1 MTGRVG
7 LIAAGAAVVVLALLA
22 VAQLVLPG
30 IAAQR
35 LRSQLGRSG
44 TVLSVKVS
52 AFPAIELLWRRAD
65 RVVIRMGSF
74 RSAGAALGGT
84 LGQVAN
90 VGSLD
95 ASAQVAQLGLL
106 TLHDAVLRKRGSSL
120 TGSATL
126 LEGDLRRAVPFL
138 EGVQPIAS
146 GGGRLTLR
154 GTVSVLG
161 VAAAVDATVA
171 AANGDVVVAPDVPF
185 GGLATIRLFSDPHVY
200 VESVGASGVAGGFT
214 VHGVARVR

>member
-1 MTGRVG
+1 MRRIG
-7 LIAAGAAVVVLALLA
+7 LIAAGAAVIVLAVLA

-35 LRSQLGRSG
+35 LGSRLGRSG

-52 AFPAIELLWRRAD
+52 AFPAIELLWHRAD
-65 RVVIRMGSF
+65 RVVIRMESY
-74 RSAGAALGGT
+74 RAAGAALGVT

-106 TLHDAVLRKRGSSL
+106 TVHDAMLRKRGSSL
-120 TGSATL
+120 TGSAMV
-126 LEGDLRRAVPFL
+126 LEDDLRRAVPFL
-138 EGVQPIAS
+138 EDVQPIAS

-154 GTVSVLG
+154 GTVRVLG

-171 AANGDVVVAPDVPF
+171 AANGEVVVAPDVPF
-185 GGLATIRLFSDPHVY
+185 GGLATIRLFSDPRVY
-200 VESVGASGVAGGFT
+200 VESVEASTVAGGFA
-214 VHGVARVR
+214 VSGVARVR